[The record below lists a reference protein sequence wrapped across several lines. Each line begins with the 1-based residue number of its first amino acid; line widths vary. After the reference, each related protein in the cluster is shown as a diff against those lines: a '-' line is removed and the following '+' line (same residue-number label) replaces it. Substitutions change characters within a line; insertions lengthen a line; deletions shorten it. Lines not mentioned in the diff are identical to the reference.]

1 MGLMEAIEE
10 LCEADGPLGETVT
23 SVMEGL
29 CECAGGIADAFQG
42 LADKLGEVETELAGE
57 DGEESCWY
65 ADRLNPE
72 WESTPGLKA
81 TRDAVD
87 SIVNFC
93 DRAEIAINE
102 ATIKIL
108 EMTEK
113 VLGGESVVDMTEEA
127 PDMESTESLG

>member
-1 MGLMEAIEE
+1 MGLFEAIED
-10 LCEADGPLGETVT
+10 LCEAGGPLGETMT
-23 SVMEGL
+23 SVMEGVF
-29 CECAGGIADAFQG
+29 ECAGGIADAFQG
-42 LADKLGEVETELAGE
+42 FADKLGEVETELAGE

-65 ADRLNPE
+65 VDRLDPE

-93 DRAEIAINE
+93 DRAEIAING

-113 VLGGESVVDMTEEA
+113 TLGRESATDTEKA

>member
-1 MGLMEAIEE
+1 MGLFEAIED
-10 LCEADGPLGETVT
+10 LCSMDGPLGDATAGVL
-23 SVMEGL
+23 EGIF
-29 CECAGGIADAFQG
+29 ECVGGIADAFQG
-42 LADKLGEVETELAGE
+42 LSDKLGEVETGLSGE

-65 ADRLNPE
+65 ADRLDPE

-102 ATIKIL
+102 ATIKIM

-113 VLGGESVVDMTEEA
+113 VLDGQ
-127 PDMESTESLG
+127 ST